1 MARDKYYE
9 ARMQGMIYAANI
21 AKEKGIDA
29 LKREIQIRGVYKVP
43 LQYTLEQLEE
53 FIHEI
58 CDNTRNT
65 TFALTFDTLNKE
77 FRFGEQRLQQFADEF
92 NKRFNA
98 CLDLDYMGE
107 HFVDMTDF
115 AHEIK
120 SKYKN
125 LTLDIQ
131 RIAVC
136 QDEHD
141 KAQPEY
147 RNTRYLD
154 GIINTLRGAGYSDAA
169 EFLEKKKDN

>member
-65 TFALTFDTLNKE
+65 TF
-77 FRFGEQRLQQFADEF
+77 
-92 NKRFNA
+92 
-98 CLDLDYMGE
+98 C
-107 HFVDMTDF
+107 
-115 AHEIK
+115 I
-120 SKYKN
+120 
-125 LTLDIQ
+125 DI
-131 RIAVC
+131 
-136 QDEHD
+136 
-141 KAQPEY
+141 
-147 RNTRYLD
+147 
-154 GIINTLRGAGYSDAA
+154 
-169 EFLEKKKDN
+169 